1 MDSSRGIR
9 TGLVACAMVASLLAS
24 GPAHGTVDETG
35 TEPIEFTEVVNK
47 FCGVNGLRVLVEGT
61 GTVTYR
67 LDSRGADGDV
77 FYAERVTIDTVFT
90 NVRTGAFVTSHENST
105 FRDLQITEN
114 ADGTYTIVYFG
125 TGNAVVYDSSGTAI
139 GRNPGQMRWEVVV
152 DLNGTPEDISDD
164 DLISEDVILGS
175 TGRND
180 DFCEAVVPA
189 LT

>member
-1 MDSSRGIR
+1 MHIARTIR
-9 TGLVACAMVASLLAS
+9 AAVLACAATALLAT
-24 GPAHGTVDETG
+24 GPAQGAVGDST
-35 TEPIEFTEVVNK
+35 TEAIGFTETVNK

-61 GTVTYR
+61 GSVTYR
-67 LDSRGADGDV
+67 LDARGADGDV
-77 FYAERVTIDTVFT
+77 FYAERVVIDIVYT
-90 NVRTGAFVTSHENST
+90 NVKTDAFVTSHENST
-105 FRDLQITEN
+105 FRDVKISEN
-114 ADGTYTIVYFG
+114 PDGTYTVVYFG

-152 DLNGTPEDISDD
+152 DLNGTPEDFEDD
-164 DLISEDVILGS
+164 EVISEEVILGS